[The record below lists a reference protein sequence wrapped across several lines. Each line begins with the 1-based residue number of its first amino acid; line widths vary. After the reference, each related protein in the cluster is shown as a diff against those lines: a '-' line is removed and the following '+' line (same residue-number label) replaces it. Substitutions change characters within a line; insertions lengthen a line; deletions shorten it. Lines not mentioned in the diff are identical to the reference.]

1 MRALIQRVKEAKV
14 MVENET
20 VGSIDHGLL
29 LFLGIHKDDDASKIS
44 WLVEKVINL
53 RIFED
58 EQGKMNLSL
67 KEVDGKLLIVSQF
80 TLYGDCNTGRR
91 PSFTETMPPD
101 QAEKIYEEFI
111 AKGKALLGEI
121 NIATGRF
128 GAEMAVSLVNDGPVT
143 FLINR

>member
-14 MVENET
+14 TVKNEV
-20 VGSIDHGLL
+20 VGSIDQGIL
-29 LFLGIHKDDDASKIS
+29 LFLGINKKDDSSKIS

-58 EQGKMNLSL
+58 EQGKMNRSL
-67 KEVDGKLLIVSQF
+67 KEVEGKLLIVSQF

-101 QAEKIYEEFI
+101 QAEKIYEGFI
-111 AKGKALLGEI
+111 AKGKELLGER
-121 NIATGRF
+121 NIATGKF

-143 FLINR
+143 FLITR

>member
-14 MVENET
+14 TVKNEII
-20 VGSIDHGLL
+20 GSIDQGLL
-29 LFLGIHKDDDASKIS
+29 LFLGIHKDDDASKIF

-58 EQGKMNLSL
+58 KQGKMNRSL
-67 KEVDGKLLIVSQF
+67 QDVAGKLLIVSQF
-80 TLYGDCNTGRR
+80 TLYGDCNAGRR

-101 QAEKIYEEFI
+101 QAEKIYEGFI
-111 AKGKALLGEI
+111 ARGKELLGEM
-121 NIATGRF
+121 NIATGKF

-143 FLINR
+143 FLITR

>member
-14 MVENET
+14 TVENKT

-111 AKGKALLGEI
+111 AKG
-121 NIATGRF
+121 
-128 GAEMAVSLVNDGPVT
+128 
-143 FLINR
+143 

>member
-14 MVENET
+14 TVENEI
-20 VGSIDHGLL
+20 VGSIDQGLL
-29 LFLGIHKDDDASKIS
+29 LFLGIHKGDDASKIS
-44 WLVEKVINL
+44 YLVEKVINL

-58 EQGKMNLSL
+58 EQGKMNRSL
-67 KEVDGKLLIVSQF
+67 LDVRGKLLIVSQF
-80 TLYGDCNTGRR
+80 TLYGDCSTGRR

-101 QAEKIYEEFI
+101 QAEKIYEAFI
-111 AKGKALLGEI
+111 ARGKELLGET
-121 NIATGRF
+121 NIATGKF